1 MHWIWRKG
9 SAEVI
14 KIIFSLGYITVF
26 IYFWLN
32 INYRGTIES
41 WATMY
46 KEMKKIQTGNQV
58 YCWSRKQTQKQR
70 RISGFCRSIIFF
82 GIKNVRVGGKILGS
96 VSRSE
101 THIFF
106 FFGLMKTDWNI
117 IYMQIIY
124 NKQEGS
130 HIACSEQWEITLS
143 CKSNKQEYCTASIDR
158 K

>member
-1 MHWIWRKG
+1 MDAVVIADYRLVDILWLKIMYWIWRKG

-106 FFGLMKTDWNI
+106 FWPKI
-117 IYMQIIY
+117 IIKVLVCEHSSKVMIL
-124 NKQEGS
+124 
-130 HIACSEQWEITLS
+130 TL
-143 CKSNKQEYCTASIDR
+143 Q
-158 K
+158 